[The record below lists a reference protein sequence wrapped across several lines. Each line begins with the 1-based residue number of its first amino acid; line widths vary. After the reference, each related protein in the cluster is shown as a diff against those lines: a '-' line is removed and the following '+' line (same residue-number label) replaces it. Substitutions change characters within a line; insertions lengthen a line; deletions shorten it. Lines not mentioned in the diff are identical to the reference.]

1 MKIRLK
7 PKTKLGKISIMLV
20 AAFFVLLGIF
30 FMLVSMGER
39 GGNTYFSNLKLTIP
53 FTIAWLSAIGSFF
66 SGIISIIK
74 NKERSVFVFLSS
86 LIGFL
91 VLLFILA
98 EFLFPH

>member
-1 MKIRLK
+1 MKIRFK